1 MYNTCMISNYINTTV
16 SMLII
21 VTLMVLSVVLIV
33 TGHPGTIDET
43 KKLRDFDWHV
53 YLKSLTHE

>member
-1 MYNTCMISNYINTTV
+1 
-16 SMLII
+16 MLII
-21 VTLMVLSVVLIV
+21 VTLMILSVVLIV

-43 KKLRDFDWHV
+43 KKLRDSDWHV